1 VIKFPVTL
9 GSINGTPLV
18 VNAGYSMSP
27 TSDLAVPVVL
37 TKAYAMA
44 TPPNF
49 PTRPQWVGTQHYQ
62 QAQTLAI
69 GATFTTFQAEAD
81 ALVAA
86 GAATY
91 ADPAYVPPV
100 FPNYPIAT

>member
-1 VIKFPVTL
+1 MPAAQARL
-9 GSINGTPLV
+9 AAAQARV
-18 VNAGYSMSP
+18 VEQVRGGRGQR
-27 TSDLAVPVVL
+27 LE
-37 TKAYAMA
+37 
-44 TPPNF
+44 F
-49 PTRPQWVGTQHYQ
+49 G
-62 QAQTLAI
+62 

-100 FPNYPIAT
+100 IPGYPIAS